1 VTWLLPSALAIGGI
15 AAAVAVV
22 LHFIARSRPLAEPLP
37 TTRFIPERPI
47 HARTR
52 SIALTDIPL
61 LLIRVAA
68 VLLLAAAIAAP
79 VLAAARG
86 RVARVIVADRSRDV
100 ANIQEV
106 RDSVRALFRTGDVL
120 VAFDTD
126 AAVVPSLDSLKS
138 IDAKGSLSTGLTAA
152 VRAGAALATHVDS
165 AELVIVSPLTDAEID
180 RATLPIREIWPGRA
194 RVVRTA
200 ALLSGTGVPRSARD
214 DAGGSARDDVV
225 TNGTTDD
232 PVIAGLSLM
241 GITAP
246 TGNIRL
252 VRTRVPASDTAWARD
267 SGHVLIHWPS
277 GDENAHWPKRATI
290 DAIGGVASTG
300 GALVARFPRLWFV
313 EGRAIA
319 HWADGEPAAV
329 ERAIGH
335 GCIRDVA
342 IVFDP
347 ASDVTLRS
355 SFRDFVRPLLD
366 PCGGSRVAAALDSAT
381 VAGIAGTGRLASSGA
396 LRDRAS
402 ETSRWTPW
410 LLFAVAALLTLEL
423 ALRRTTKAAA

>member
-1 VTWLLPSALAIGGI
+1 MTWLLPSALAIGGI
-15 AAAVAVV
+15 AAAVAVA

-37 TTRFIPERPI
+37 TARFIPERPI
-47 HARTR
+47 HARAR
-52 SIALTDIPL
+52 SIALTDVRL

-79 VLAAARG
+79 VLAAAHG
-86 RVARVIVADRSRDV
+86 RVARVIIADRSRDV

-106 RDSVRALFRTGDVL
+106 RDSVRAVFRSGDVL

-126 AAVVPSLDSLKS
+126 AAVIPSLDSLKS
-138 IDAKGSLSTGLTAA
+138 TDAKGSLSTGLAAA

-180 RATLPIREIWPGRA
+180 RATLPIRAIWPGRA
-194 RVVRTA
+194 RVVRT
-200 ALLSGTGVPRSARD
+200 TRR
-214 DAGGSARDDVV
+214 AGGAQIPRHDVA
-225 TNGTTDD
+225 TNSTTDD
-232 PVIAGLSLM
+232 PVVAGLSLM
-241 GITAP
+241 GVTAP
-246 TGNIRL
+246 SGTIRL

-277 GDENAHWPKRATI
+277 ADENARWPKRATI

-300 GALVARFPRLWFV
+300 GALVARFPRLWLI

-319 HWADGEPAAV
+319 RWADGEPAAV
-329 ERAIGH
+329 ERTIGN

-355 SFRDFVRPLLD
+355 SFRDFVRPLLE
-366 PCGGSRVAAALDSAT
+366 PCGGSRTAVALDSAT
-381 VAGIAGTGRLASSGA
+381 VAGFAGTGKLASGDE

-423 ALRRTTKAAA
+423 ALRRSTKAAA